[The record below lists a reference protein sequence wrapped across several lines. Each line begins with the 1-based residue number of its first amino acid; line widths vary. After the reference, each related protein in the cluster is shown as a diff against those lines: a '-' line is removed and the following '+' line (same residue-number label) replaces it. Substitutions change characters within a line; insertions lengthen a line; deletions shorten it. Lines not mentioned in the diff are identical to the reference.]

1 MWLRST
7 STLLLLLTCL
17 PAQNA
22 PSKKTPPAPP
32 AVTPVPMLAGWS
44 ALPQLDGNIVKG
56 SVVVANPSD
65 DDYDQTVVVEAVNEI
80 GKAFTLGYQHFP
92 LRHRS
97 TSPLVPFATYLPP
110 GHYLILADAIA
121 EDSQR
126 KSVLRIH
133 LQAPAPLVVT
143 TI

>member
-22 PSKKTPPAPP
+22 PSKKAPAP
-32 AVTPVPMLAGWS
+32 AISTVPMLAGWS

-56 SVVVANPSD
+56 SIIVSNPSD

-121 EDSQR
+121 EDSKR
-126 KSVLRIH
+126 NSVLRIH
-133 LQAPAPLVVT
+133 LQAPAALVVT